1 MDLCNKSCK
10 KPCSED
16 CKDMEFGEKSTLAL
30 AQLPQSVKLGEKWY
44 TVAFAEEIFEIFDM
58 IADGQTYML
67 VAGSTA
73 HGVYRIKQ
81 HIDFFIQISNVQSLR
96 KTDVTNDSVVMG
108 ACTTISEAMD
118 QFAKISKKYAQFKY
132 LSILYDHLDK
142 VAHPAV
148 RNVGT
153 LGGNLSMKNS
163 HPEFTSDVFVLLE
176 TVGATLTIRGTTGL
190 ESTISPAEF
199 LQTNMF
205 KKVIL
210 NITFPSKTKDTYY
223 LRTFKIMPRG
233 QNAHAIVNAGFL
245 FNFDPEDKMKK
256 VTATPSIVFGGI
268 SPKFV
273 HATNLEQQIVGKS
286 LLNEK
291 DFQDALGILS
301 KELVPTIST
310 TPGSIHQTPEPDF
323 DTTYRKQL
331 ALSLFYKFALGLSK
345 EEINP
350 KYISGSKAI
359 QDERPVSDGDLVFDT
374 DKKMWPLTKPVPK
387 IDGLVQCAGEAE
399 YVNDIPRVEGEL
411 FAAVLMADRGPAKI
425 KSIDTSKALK
435 HPGVHEFVSAK
446 FIQGKNVIVEI
457 SETEAIFADKEIKF
471 AGQFIGAIVADTY
484 QNAIDA
490 VNLIEVTYTDVKKP
504 EFNLRKIV
512 ESGNTDRI
520 KKGAEVTPTATK
532 NNRAHKF
539 KGTVE
544 LGGQYYYTMEPQTA
558 LCVPSEDGVDI
569 YASTQWITLV
579 QEMVAGAINLPN
591 NRVNVK
597 TRRVGGG
604 YGSKLSR
611 SCFPAVIAAVCS
623 NVVNKPVKIV
633 MPIETMTTGLGRR
646 YSIYATYEGAVDD
659 NGVIQTLNSAINVDE
674 GASMNESGV
683 EVMALGLR
691 QTCPY
696 DSSTFN
702 IVLNSVLTDTPTT
715 TWVRS
720 PGATEIAAYLEHI
733 MEHIAMV
740 LKKDSSEVR
749 IANYSLPQA
758 TSLLKQV
765 KSSSN
770 YDERSKA
777 IETFNKENRWRKKGL
792 SSAVTIFPIGFFDVA
807 YAILSVFK
815 KDGTVAISTSGIEIG
830 QGLHTKVAQACAYEL
845 NIPIDLICLKPSLS
859 HIFPN
864 SIGTGG
870 STGSDLAAS
879 CILQCCKALKLRL
892 QPLYE
897 KNPKG
902 AWKDIIAEAAAQSI
916 DLQVTKSVTPSQNPD
931 LTKAYMV
938 LTSAITEVEVDI
950 LTGQHQVSRVDI
962 LQDAG
967 ISLNPD
973 IDVGQIQGAF
983 IMGMGNWTLE
993 NMVRHEETGALM
1005 SNRTWNYKP
1014 PGALDIPVDFRVSL
1028 LKADKDPKSGPYGG
1042 KAVGEPPLL
1051 ASCSVMNALKMAIK
1065 SARKDA
1071 GLEDAYF
1078 DMKAPFTSE
1087 AIFLNSGI
1095 SHEKFLLK

>member
-1 MDLCNKSCK
+1 
-10 KPCSED
+10 
-16 CKDMEFGEKSTLAL
+16 
-30 AQLPQSVKLGEKWY
+30 
-44 TVAFAEEIFEIFDM
+44 
-58 IADGQTYML
+58 
-67 VAGSTA
+67 
-73 HGVYRIKQ
+73 
-81 HIDFFIQISNVQSLR
+81 
-96 KTDVTNDSVVMG
+96 
-108 ACTTISEAMD
+108 
-118 QFAKISKKYAQFKY
+118 
-132 LSILYDHLDK
+132 
-142 VAHPAV
+142 
-148 RNVGT
+148 
-153 LGGNLSMKNS
+153 MKNS

-558 LCVPSEDGVDI
+558 L
-569 YASTQWITLV
+569 
-579 QEMVAGAINLPN
+579 
-591 NRVNVK
+591 
-597 TRRVGGG
+597 GG

-674 GASMNESGV
+674 GASMNESSV

-777 IETFNKENRWRKKGL
+777 VETFNK
-792 SSAVTIFPIGFFDVA
+792 V
-807 YAILSVFK
+807 
-815 KDGTVAISTSGIEIG
+815 
-830 QGLHTKVAQACAYEL
+830 
-845 NIPIDLICLKPSLS
+845 
-859 HIFPN
+859 
-864 SIGTGG
+864 
-870 STGSDLAAS
+870 
-879 CILQCCKALKLRL
+879 
-892 QPLYE
+892 
-897 KNPKG
+897 
-902 AWKDIIAEAAAQSI
+902 
-916 DLQVTKSVTPSQNPD
+916 
-931 LTKAYMV
+931 
-938 LTSAITEVEVDI
+938 
-950 LTGQHQVSRVDI
+950 
-962 LQDAG
+962 
-967 ISLNPD
+967 
-973 IDVGQIQGAF
+973 
-983 IMGMGNWTLE
+983 
-993 NMVRHEETGALM
+993 
-1005 SNRTWNYKP
+1005 
-1014 PGALDIPVDFRVSL
+1014 
-1028 LKADKDPKSGPYGG
+1028 
-1042 KAVGEPPLL
+1042 
-1051 ASCSVMNALKMAIK
+1051 
-1065 SARKDA
+1065 
-1071 GLEDAYF
+1071 
-1078 DMKAPFTSE
+1078 
-1087 AIFLNSGI
+1087 
-1095 SHEKFLLK
+1095 

>member
-1 MDLCNKSCK
+1 
-10 KPCSED
+10 
-16 CKDMEFGEKSTLAL
+16 
-30 AQLPQSVKLGEKWY
+30 
-44 TVAFAEEIFEIFDM
+44 
-58 IADGQTYML
+58 
-67 VAGSTA
+67 
-73 HGVYRIKQ
+73 
-81 HIDFFIQISNVQSLR
+81 
-96 KTDVTNDSVVMG
+96 
-108 ACTTISEAMD
+108 
-118 QFAKISKKYAQFKY
+118 
-132 LSILYDHLDK
+132 
-142 VAHPAV
+142 
-148 RNVGT
+148 VGT

-532 NNRAHKF
+532 SKYKRNYKPPGALDIPVDFRVSLLKADKDP
-539 KGTVE
+539 KSGPY
-544 LGGQYYYTMEPQTA
+544 GGKAVGEPPLLASCSVMNALKMAIKSARKDAGLEDAYFDMSLTQTA

-591 NRVNVK
+591 NRAHKFKGTVELGGQYYY
-597 TRRVGGG
+597 TMEPQTALGG

-674 GASMNESGV
+674 GASMNESSV

-777 IETFNKENRWRKKGL
+777 VETFNK
-792 SSAVTIFPIGFFDVA
+792 
-807 YAILSVFK
+807 
-815 KDGTVAISTSGIEIG
+815 
-830 QGLHTKVAQACAYEL
+830 
-845 NIPIDLICLKPSLS
+845 
-859 HIFPN
+859 
-864 SIGTGG
+864 
-870 STGSDLAAS
+870 
-879 CILQCCKALKLRL
+879 
-892 QPLYE
+892 
-897 KNPKG
+897 
-902 AWKDIIAEAAAQSI
+902 
-916 DLQVTKSVTPSQNPD
+916 
-931 LTKAYMV
+931 
-938 LTSAITEVEVDI
+938 
-950 LTGQHQVSRVDI
+950 
-962 LQDAG
+962 
-967 ISLNPD
+967 
-973 IDVGQIQGAF
+973 
-983 IMGMGNWTLE
+983 
-993 NMVRHEETGALM
+993 
-1005 SNRTWNYKP
+1005 
-1014 PGALDIPVDFRVSL
+1014 
-1028 LKADKDPKSGPYGG
+1028 
-1042 KAVGEPPLL
+1042 
-1051 ASCSVMNALKMAIK
+1051 
-1065 SARKDA
+1065 
-1071 GLEDAYF
+1071 
-1078 DMKAPFTSE
+1078 
-1087 AIFLNSGI
+1087 
-1095 SHEKFLLK
+1095 